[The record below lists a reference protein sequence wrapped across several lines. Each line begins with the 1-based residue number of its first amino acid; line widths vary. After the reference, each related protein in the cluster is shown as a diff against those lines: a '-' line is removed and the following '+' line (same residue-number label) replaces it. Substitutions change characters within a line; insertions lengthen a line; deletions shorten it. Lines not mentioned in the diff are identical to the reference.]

1 MEERRLLGSSN
12 LAVLLRNQGMYT
24 GIHCPG
30 SWSLADYEGLATNT
44 FDRPLFKPVELDDF
58 GDNDSDDSLHH
69 QEKKRRLRTDQIQF
83 LENSF
88 ELENKLEPERKA
100 QLAQVLG
107 LKPRQV
113 AIWFQNRRARWKT
126 KQLEKDFEAL
136 KSSYDGLKVDHEC
149 LLKEKEELEAEVLSL
164 TKKLLQKERN
174 GCLES
179 SEFNRYHDK
188 LPNPESPS
196 SFNAKKAH
204 GQTIGCKQE
213 DIISSAN
220 STILDSGSPAC
231 IDEGGYSML
240 LELTSSSNAFEL
252 GNSDRS
258 QIGEV
263 DDASDYNFLA
273 LEDNSCGYG
282 LLWS

>member
-1 MEERRLLGSSN
+1 MFTWE
-12 LAVLLRNQGMYT
+12 T
-24 GIHCPG
+24 GFVSG

-149 LLKEKEELEAEVLSL
+149 LLKEKEELEAEVI
-164 TKKLLQKERN
+164 
-174 GCLES
+174 
-179 SEFNRYHDK
+179 H
-188 LPNPESPS
+188 
-196 SFNAKKAH
+196 
-204 GQTIGCKQE
+204 
-213 DIISSAN
+213 
-220 STILDSGSPAC
+220 
-231 IDEGGYSML
+231 
-240 LELTSSSNAFEL
+240 
-252 GNSDRS
+252 
-258 QIGEV
+258 
-263 DDASDYNFLA
+263 
-273 LEDNSCGYG
+273 
-282 LLWS
+282 

>member
-12 LAVLLRNQGMYT
+12 LASLLRNQGMYT

-30 SWSLADYEGLATNT
+30 TLLLLPFFFPFKISSLFLNLCCESTWEVARIVISFIFSSECLPVTGFVSGSWSLADFEGLAMNT

-149 LLKEKEELEAEVLSL
+149 LLKEKEELEAEVI
-164 TKKLLQKERN
+164 
-174 GCLES
+174 
-179 SEFNRYHDK
+179 H
-188 LPNPESPS
+188 
-196 SFNAKKAH
+196 
-204 GQTIGCKQE
+204 
-213 DIISSAN
+213 
-220 STILDSGSPAC
+220 
-231 IDEGGYSML
+231 
-240 LELTSSSNAFEL
+240 
-252 GNSDRS
+252 
-258 QIGEV
+258 
-263 DDASDYNFLA
+263 
-273 LEDNSCGYG
+273 
-282 LLWS
+282 